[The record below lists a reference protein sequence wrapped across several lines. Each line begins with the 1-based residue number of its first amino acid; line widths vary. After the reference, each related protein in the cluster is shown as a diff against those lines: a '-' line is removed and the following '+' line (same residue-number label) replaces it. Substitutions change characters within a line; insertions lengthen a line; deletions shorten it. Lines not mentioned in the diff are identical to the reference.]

1 MYMSIETD
9 IKQTRFRNVYHR
21 MALNLLY
28 TTNWLSDSQACLL
41 KSYDL
46 TSQQYNV
53 LRIVRGQHPNPVR
66 VNDIIERM
74 LDKMSNASRLVDKL
88 LLKGLVKRTECPH
101 DRRAVDVVITEAGMD
116 ILSEL
121 DKMQDSWENQLRNLS
136 EQEANQLSDLLDKLR
151 GSIEGAN

>member
-1 MYMSIETD
+1 MSIETD
-9 IKQTRFRNVYHR
+9 IKQTKFRNAHHR

-28 TTNWLSDSQACLL
+28 TTNWLSNSQACLL

-46 TSQQYNV
+46 TPQQYNV

-88 LLKGLVKRTECPH
+88 LLKGLVKRTECSH
-101 DRRAVDVVITEAGMD
+101 DRRAVDVVITEAGLA
-116 ILSEL
+116 ILSDL
-121 DKMQDSWENQLRNLS
+121 DKMQESWENQLKRLS
-136 EQEANQLSDLLDKLR
+136 EQEADLLSELLDKLR
-151 GSIEGAN
+151 GSVEIAD